1 MTRPATA
8 LPAALALILLAPL
21 AGCAGRESG
30 STGSGGTK
38 PPATARPATAHPDDA
53 DPTGTPSASPVAP
66 ADRPTRP
73 SGTALPTLRPPKEP
87 TDTRPTGVITA
98 RVTRG
103 GDGPCYGMVTLDG
116 IEYAVYGPGLGVL
129 TEGQL
134 LTLRVTAH
142 TVRMDC
148 GPGTPVAA
156 SRP

>member
-1 MTRPATA
+1 MTRPTTA
-8 LPAALALILLAPL
+8 LPAALALVLLAPL

-30 STGSGGTK
+30 SAGSGGTT
-38 PPATARPATAHPDDA
+38 PPATARPGDA
-53 DPTGTPSASPVAP
+53 DPAGTPSASSVAP
-66 ADRPTRP
+66 ADRPTQP
-73 SGTALPTLRPPKEP
+73 PATALPTLRPPKEP

-116 IEYAVYGPGLGVL
+116 IEYAVHGPGLGVL
-129 TEGQL
+129 AEGQL
-134 LTLRVTAH
+134 LTLRVTAQ